1 MFYYA
6 FSVIDTRNEK
16 SFFCPPQKYVKTQGT
31 FYTTIFQNKFTLQHI
46 KINIYIQKTKFTS
59 HEHLL
64 NLVFSR
70 NANKTHTDQSMLRSS
85 RLEVFCKKGVFR
97 NLTKFTGKLLC
108 QSLFFNKVAGWG
120 CNLIKKETLAQV
132 FFSEFCEISQKNS
145 FYRTSQAAASTL
157 SEMERRCCCVLW
169 NKCFERS
176 QHFTWS
182 PQ

>member
-108 QSLFFNKVAGWG
+108 QSLFFNNVAG
-120 CNLIKKETLAQV
+120 
-132 FFSEFCEISQKNS
+132 
-145 FYRTSQAAASTL
+145 
-157 SEMERRCCCVLW
+157 
-169 NKCFERS
+169 
-176 QHFTWS
+176 
-182 PQ
+182 

>member
-1 MFYYA
+1 MIVNTIYDRKMTSQVLVKGFP
-6 FSVIDTRNEK
+6 RLLQK

-108 QSLFFNKVAGWG
+108 QSLFFNKVAG
-120 CNLIKKETLAQV
+120 
-132 FFSEFCEISQKNS
+132 
-145 FYRTSQAAASTL
+145 
-157 SEMERRCCCVLW
+157 
-169 NKCFERS
+169 
-176 QHFTWS
+176 
-182 PQ
+182 